1 MKNRES
7 TKFIKSI
14 NIILNLS
21 GKQLDNTKPNI
32 NKYDDTIASLE
43 KKHAFKLK
51 KKNIH
56 YIFKKQL
63 HYPMIF
69 LDRSK
74 NIFILL
80 KYNNNEFLIYNLQT
94 DNMET
99 WNKERLINN
108 SINHYYYLDF
118 SEKHFFDITWF
129 VPTFM
134 KYRILFQSVL
144 FYSLILQLLA
154 LASPIITQIIMDKVI
169 IHQALSTLDVLIIG
183 LIFVAVSE
191 SVLKGIREYIYHHT
205 ANKIDMLLS
214 LKLTNHLFK
223 LPISY
228 FKSRQT
234 GIIVTRVK
242 ELDIIREFITKTLLM
257 LLVDFSFIFIFLFVM
272 AYLSL
277 KLTLIFLATIPLYFI
292 LAKLIAPKIEKTV
305 QQLYQY
311 SATNS
316 AFLTETLGGIETIK
330 SLSLEPRFTQQWHTQ
345 IHQLTNENLKL
356 QNIDNLSQY
365 IVSFLQKIT
374 TAILLCLGA
383 FEVISLAMTIGQ
395 LIAFNMLLNHCLQPL
410 SSAIEVW
417 GKYIRAKTAIYNLQ
431 DILNLPI
438 EQEKANKKMTL
449 QGEVSFENV
458 SFSYQH
464 DAPPVVRQISFRI
477 NEYET
482 IGIVGTSGSGKSTLA
497 RIIAGLY
504 IPQLGQVKLD
514 DIPVCEIPP
523 AVLRQ
528 QIGFVL
534 QENFLFHLTVL
545 DNIRLT
551 QPSASLDEVIHVA
564 KLAGAHEFILK
575 LPLGYDTL
583 IAENGRSL
591 SGGQCQRIAIARALL
606 SSPKILIFDEATSA
620 LDGESQAIIEKNLP
634 LITQDKT
641 VIMIAHRLSTIKNCD
656 RIIVLEKGQIIE
668 EGKHN
673 ELIRK
678 DGAYKKLWQHQQ
690 G

>member
-1 MKNRES
+1 MKNREN
-7 TKFIKSI
+7 TKIIKSI

-21 GKQLDNTKPNI
+21 GKQLNNDNLTN
-32 NKYDDTIASLE
+32 NECNNTISSLE
-43 KKHAFKLK
+43 KTYAFKLRK
-51 KKNIH
+51 KIIH
-56 YIFKKQL
+56 HVFKKQL
-63 HYPMIF
+63 NHPIIF
-69 LDRSK
+69 LDNLE
-74 NIFILL
+74 NIFIIL
-80 KYNNNEFLIYNLQT
+80 KYNDHEFLIYNLQT
-94 DNMET
+94 DQMET
-99 WNKERLINN
+99 WNKETLIKN
-108 SINHYYYLDF
+108 SAHHYYYLDF
-118 SEKHFFDITWF
+118 LTKHFFDISWF
-129 VPTFM
+129 IPTFM
-134 KYRILFQSVL
+134 KYRSFFQSVL
-144 FYSLILQLLA
+144 FYSLILLLLA
-154 LASPIITQIIMDKVI
+154 LASPLVIQIIMDKVI
-169 IHQALSTLDVLIIG
+169 IHRALSTLDVLVIG
-183 LIFVAVSE
+183 LIFVAISS
-191 SVLKGIREYIYHHT
+191 SVLQGIREYIYHHT

-214 LKLTNHLFK
+214 LKLTHHLFK

-277 KLTLIFLATIPLYFI
+277 KLTLIFLTTIPLYFI
-292 LAKLIAPKIEKTV
+292 LAKLIAPKIENTV
-305 QQLYQY
+305 QQLYQC

-330 SLSLEPRFTQQWHTQ
+330 SLSLEPRFTQQWNTQ

-356 QNIDNLSQY
+356 QKIDNLSQY

-374 TAILLCLGA
+374 IATLLCLGA
-383 FEVISLAMTIGQ
+383 SEVISLSMTIGQ
-395 LIAFNMLLNHCLQPL
+395 LIAFNMLLTHCLQPL

-417 GKYIRAKTAIYNLQ
+417 GKYIRTKTAVYNLQ

-438 EQEKANKKMTL
+438 EQEKAHKKIIL

-458 SFSYQH
+458 SFYYQH
-464 DAPPVVRQISFRI
+464 DAPAILKQISLVI
-477 NEYET
+477 KKHET

-497 RIIAGLY
+497 RMIAGLY
-504 IPQLGQVKLD
+504 IPQLGLVKLD
-514 DIPVCEIPP
+514 GIPVCEIPP
-523 AVLRQ
+523 TVLRQ

-534 QENFLFHLTVL
+534 QENFLFHLTVF

-591 SGGQCQRIAIARALL
+591 SGGQRQRIAIARALL

-634 LITQDKT
+634 LITQNKT

-656 RIIVLEKGQIIE
+656 RIIVLENGQIIE

-673 ELIRK
+673 ELIKK
-678 DGAYKKLWQHQQ
+678 DSSYKKLWLHQQ